1 MKTASIITMHCPL
14 NYGAVLQTFGLQAY
28 LGNHGLLVNIIDYNP
43 YYIVNDQDWKYI
55 GDNRFKKNFI
65 TRWVYI
71 LIKAP
76 HKIIRKKSFSDFM
89 RNEFNLTKRYE
100 TFQDIVDDNL
110 DADYFFCG
118 SDQIWNTASG
128 AHLDPAYFLQF
139 VSDERKRNSYAAS
152 GNLPLT
158 DEVIN
163 ITFPM
168 INQLHN
174 ISMREDV
181 TIASIQPYINKVII
195 HVCDPVFLLEA
206 EHWKTLAQNGPSFS
220 KHANS
225 YVLIYPMG
233 NGGDL
238 VVNKGRELADKLKLP
253 LYCITASQRK
263 DSRIDKIFNAD
274 PYTFLHLFENA
285 KAVVTNSFH
294 GTAFSIIFEKDFWSC
309 AAIGSNQRITS
320 LLSKCGL
327 EDRIIS
333 EFESP
338 SKKTINYRSVKDK
351 LNVFIDSSKA
361 YINGIINE

>member
-14 NYGAVLQTFGLQAY
+14 NYGAVLQTFGLQTY
-28 LGNHGLLVNIIDYNP
+28 LGKQGLLVNIIDYNP

-55 GDNRFKKNFI
+55 GDNRFKRNFL

-76 HKIIRKKSFSDFM
+76 HKIIRKKRFSDFM
-89 RNEFNLTKRYE
+89 RNELNLTRKFKTY
-100 TFQDIVDDNL
+100 QDIVNNKL

-118 SDQIWNTASG
+118 SDQIWNTLSG

-139 VSDERKRNSYAAS
+139 VKDEKKRNSYSAS

-163 ITFPM
+163 ITIPM

-181 TIASIQPYINKVII
+181 TIASIQPYINKEII
-195 HVCDPVFLLEA
+195 QVCDPVFLLEA
-206 EHWKTLAQNGPSFS
+206 EYWRALAQHGPSFS
-220 KHANS
+220 ERTNS
-225 YVLIYPMG
+225 YILIYPMG
-233 NGGDL
+233 NGGEL
-238 VVNKGRELADKLKLP
+238 VVKKGRELADKLKVP

-263 DSRIDKIFNAD
+263 DTRIDKIFNAD
-274 PYTFLHLFENA
+274 PYTFLHLFDNA
-285 KAVVTNSFH
+285 KVVVTNSFH
-294 GTAFSIIFEKDFWSC
+294 GTSFSIILEKEFWSC

-338 SKKTINYRSVKDK
+338 SEKVINYKRAKDK

-361 YINGIINE
+361 YINKIINE